1 MAENK
6 KKPKQT
12 MRFTDLELSLMKNTF
27 AENEDLLK
35 SMRKVFLQLPLGKA
49 DKERIGGA
57 FKDKQAVFDVI
68 TKTFLPTL
76 DGEAPIHQLLDL
88 FLTIKL
94 EDKTT
99 DQAFPLLV
107 SRTKLIQLLEQQLKV
122 LEAVAN
128 GTEFTADINLAD
140 LVKIEGKNS
149 IEAYADVICRNT
161 MVGHTDMML
170 SQINLL
176 AGMKDETIEQTR
188 ERLAKDSSK

>member
-35 SMRKVFLQLPLGKA
+35 SMRKVFLQLPLGVA
-49 DKERIGGA
+49 DKERIVGA
-57 FKDKQAVFDVI
+57 FKGKQAVIDVI

-94 EDKTT
+94 EDKTA
-99 DQAFPLLV
+99 DQAFPILV
-107 SRTKLIQLLEQQLKV
+107 ARTKLIELLAQQLKV

-128 GTEFTADINLAD
+128 GTEFTAEINLAE
-140 LVKIEGKNS
+140 LVSIEGKNS
-149 IEAYADVICRNT
+149 IEAYADITCRNT